1 VQQRASFSRFCHQ
14 KKYSRANKSR
24 LVPTQSENKNN
35 PVRTSRGLSPHKPKN
50 YYLCTSKRNF
60 MNFQN
65 TREFAQQLD
74 QQDELYNYR
83 NEFIFPQVNGKNVI
97 YFTGNSLG
105 LQPKRTKAFVD
116 EVMNDWAKLAVDG
129 HFYADKPWWD
139 YHERFAIPLGEIMGA
154 KPSEITVMNT
164 LTVNLHLMMVSF
176 YRPTAKKYKILCEEK
191 AFPSDQYMFQ
201 SQADF
206 HAQYLGINPNEIII
220 EIKRREG
227 EHNIRLEDVLAKI
240 EEIGDELALVLI
252 GGVNYYTGQVFDMK
266 TITAAAQ
273 KTGAYVGW
281 DLAHA
286 AGNIEM
292 NLHDWN
298 VDFACWCSYK
308 YMNSGPG
315 NASGCFVHENHHY
328 NAKLP
333 RFAGWWGH
341 NKERRFKM
349 EQQFEPVHGADG
361 WQISNLPILSLAP
374 YLASVEMFA
383 EVGMTKLIKKRNLLT
398 SYLEFILHEI
408 DREIGGAGF
417 EIITPQNQEERACQL
432 SVYLHGQGRS
442 LFEYLMKNGVI
453 TDWREPNVIRF
464 APAPFYCSFTD
475 MYEFGQILKKGI
487 IG

>member
-1 VQQRASFSRFCHQ
+1 
-14 KKYSRANKSR
+14 
-24 LVPTQSENKNN
+24 
-35 PVRTSRGLSPHKPKN
+35 
-50 YYLCTSKRNF
+50 

-74 QQDELYNYR
+74 TQDELFKYR
-83 NEFIFPQVNGKNVI
+83 DEFIFPSINGKNVI

-105 LQPKRTKAFVD
+105 LQPKRTQAYVD
-116 EVMNDWAKLAVDG
+116 EVMNDWAKLAVEG

-139 YHERFAIPLGEIMGA
+139 YHERFAIPLSGIVGA
-154 KPSEITVMNT
+154 IPSEITVMNT

-176 YRPTAKKYKILCEEK
+176 YRPTPKKYKIICEEK

-201 SQADF
+201 SQVKF
-206 HAQYLGINPNEIII
+206 HGYDPKEAIV

-227 EHNIRLEDVLAKI
+227 EHNIRHEDIIAKI
-240 EEIGDELALVLI
+240 EEVGEELALILI
-252 GGVNYYTGQVFDMK
+252 GGVNYYTGQVFDIK
-266 TITAAAQ
+266 TITEAGH

-286 AGNIEM
+286 AGNIELE
-292 NLHDWN
+292 LHDWD

-315 NASGCFVHENHHY
+315 NASGCFVHERHHHD
-328 NAKLP
+328 NDLP

-349 EQQFEPVHGADG
+349 EPDFDPVNGADG

-383 EVGMTKLIKKRNLLT
+383 EVGMKKLIQKRNLLT
-398 SYLEFILHEI
+398 TYLEFILHEI
-408 DREIGGAGF
+408 DREIDGTEF

-432 SVYLHGQGRS
+432 SVYLHGQGRA

-453 TDWREPNVIRF
+453 TDWREPNVIRL
-464 APAPFYCSFTD
+464 APAPFYCSFED

-487 IG
+487 SK